1 MPAVAVHVDA
11 AAQRRHALARQ
22 PRALLAIRARA
33 GGKGNATAGR
43 DHTVPGDR
51 AVGGQA

>member
-1 MPAVAVHVDA
+1 MPPVAVHVDA
-11 AAQRRHALARQ
+11 AAQRGHALVRQ
-22 PRALLAIRARA
+22 PRTLLAIRARA
-33 GGKGNATAGR
+33 GGKGNATASR